1 MAKQT
6 EPVDLKIE
14 KSKNVKVHF
23 VWDNTEEL
31 KLKKKWYLPEESE
44 ILEKK
49 LKKNRKKILPKF

>member
-44 ILEKK
+44 ILEEK
-49 LKKNRKKILPKF
+49 LKK